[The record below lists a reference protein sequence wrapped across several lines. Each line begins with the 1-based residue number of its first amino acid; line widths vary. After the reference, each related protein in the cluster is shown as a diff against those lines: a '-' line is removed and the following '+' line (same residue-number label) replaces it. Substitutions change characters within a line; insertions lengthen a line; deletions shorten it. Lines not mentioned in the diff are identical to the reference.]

1 MSCRVFNRNLEFAL
15 FDHLIYSCQ
24 NKGISTIY
32 GNYVKGKKNF
42 IVKDF
47 YKTLGF
53 NKVKSNKTEGKWEYK
68 ITNKYVKKN
77 KIIKITNEK

>member
-47 YKTLGF
+47 YKTLDF
-53 NKVKSNKTEGKWEYK
+53 KKVKNKWEYK
-68 ITNKYVKKN
+68 ITKKYIKKN
-77 KIIKITNEK
+77 KIIKIINEG